1 MLICI
6 NSHLQFVAMDQSKRP
21 SDPIGELYAGHHH
34 WLVSW
39 LRRRLHCPDQA
50 SDFAQDTFYR
60 ILIAGRYEPPREP
73 RAFLATIARR
83 ILIDNGRR
91 FRLEQAYRE
100 ALECSIEHID
110 QAFSPEQILQ
120 AIELLESID
129 RALARMKLRTRETF
143 IMRHLEGLSQDEI
156 ARRQGISVRTVQAD
170 LVEAMLACDAA
181 MEAS

>member
-1 MLICI
+1 
-6 NSHLQFVAMDQSKRP
+6 MDKPRSTS

-34 WLVSW
+34 WLVTW
-39 LRRRLHCPDQA
+39 LRRRLQCPHQA

-60 ILIAGRYEPPREP
+60 VLTAGHYDPPREP

-91 FRLEQAYRE
+91 LRLEQAYRE
-100 ALECSIEHID
+100 ELERSIEHMD

-120 AIELLESID
+120 AIELLERID
-129 RALARMKLRTRETF
+129 RALSRMKARVRETF
-143 IMRHLEGLSQDEI
+143 ILRHLEGWSQDDI
-156 ARRQGISVRTVQAD
+156 ARHHGISVRTVQAD

-181 MEAS
+181 MGMS